1 VRWAPAAALLLA
13 GCAPALRSSPP
24 PAADERDP
32 AASLAAIQAIARR
45 IEAEHDARTREALV
59 TAAIDE
65 GRRCEARAPD
75 HPECDYG
82 LALALGLQARE
93 RPSTAA
99 DGLKRMIE
107 RLRRA
112 QAAAAGLDS
121 GGPSRVLALLLLR
134 APGWPLGPG
143 DPEAALAEARKAV
156 ALFPDYPPNQ
166 LALAEALLTT
176 GEEQSGRAAAR
187 QALDRARLLEV
198 QGNREASKWVEEA
211 QRLVASPGAAR

>member
-1 VRWAPAAALLLA
+1 MRWAPTAALLLL
-13 GCAPALRSSPP
+13 GCAPALRPSPP
-24 PAADERDP
+24 PPAEERDP

-45 IEAEHDARTREALV
+45 AETERDAGTRGALV

-65 GRRCEARAPD
+65 GRRCEARAPGR
-75 HPECDYG
+75 PECEYG

-112 QAAAAGLDS
+112 QAAAAGLDR
-121 GGPSRVLALLLLR
+121 GGPSRVLALVLLR

-143 DPEAALAEARKAV
+143 DPEVALAEARKAV
-156 ALFPDYPPNQ
+156 ALYPDHPPNQ
-166 LALAEALLTT
+166 LALAEALLAT
-176 GEEQSGRAAAR
+176 GAVQAGHVAA
-187 QALDRARLLEV
+187 QHALDRARLLEAE
-198 QGNREASKWVEEA
+198 GDLEAPRWVADAE
-211 QRLVASPGAAR
+211 RLAASPGEAR

>member
-1 VRWAPAAALLLA
+1 MKWVPTAALLLL
-13 GCAPALRSSPP
+13 GCAPALRPTAPP
-24 PAADERDP
+24 PAEERDP

-45 IEAEHDARTREALV
+45 TETDHDAGTRGALV
-59 TAAIDE
+59 AAAIDE
-65 GRRCEARAPD
+65 GRRCEARAPG
-75 HPECDYG
+75 HPECEYG

-121 GGPSRVLALLLLR
+121 GGPSRVLALVLLR

-166 LALAEALLTT
+166 LALAEAFLAT
-176 GEEQSGRAAAR
+176 GAEQAGHVAAR
-187 QALDRARLLEV
+187 HALDRARQLEAE
-198 QGNREASKWVEEA
+198 GNSQAPQWIAEA
-211 QRLVASPGAAR
+211 QRLIASAAEAR